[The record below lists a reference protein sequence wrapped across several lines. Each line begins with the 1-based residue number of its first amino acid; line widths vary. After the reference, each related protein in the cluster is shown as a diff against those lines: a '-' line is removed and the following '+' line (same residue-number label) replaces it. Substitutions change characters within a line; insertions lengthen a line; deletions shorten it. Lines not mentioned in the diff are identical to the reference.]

1 MEQQA
6 HDVIIKMI
14 DFIVQENV
22 KQMDEMKHLNNL
34 TELGVP
40 LPEDIE
46 LRMAIMQGKLE
57 VFANIMNL
65 LAPVYGGIKI
75 VLPANLK
82 LFDNNQNSTDEQK

>member
-6 HDVIIKMI
+6 HDVILKMI

-46 LRMAIMQGKLE
+46 LRMGIMQSKLE
-57 VFANIMNL
+57 VYANIMNIV
-65 LAPVYGGIKI
+65 APAYGGIKI

-82 LFDNNQNSTDEQK
+82 LFENENPTDEQK